1 MYLCDC
7 MSNLRFTRYIYMYFP
22 NSRFQ
27 SQVGDVT
34 QSHEHSKHWGIRIVF
49 TLFGE
54 SLISSANKHLET
66 SLVSTWQSAS
76 GSFPA
81 SHQYVILIDYP
92 KNYWA
97 GQPGSTGYYLC
108 DASQVIRTFDMH
120 LKLTIYSPRGHRRL
134 ISGIS
139 PIIRQCLRSC
149 QLIFAT
155 KNSSGTLAMST
166 GSIYKLCE
174 NFKRP

>member
-92 KNYWA
+92 KKLLGWSAWLNGLLSLRCVTSYSHIWYA
-97 GQPGSTGYYLC
+97 PKTYYIFPKGP
-108 DASQVIRTFDMH
+108 SQVNIGYFPN
-120 LKLTIYSPRGHRRL
+120 YSTVPSVL
-134 ISGIS
+134 
-139 PIIRQCLRSC
+139 PINLCYEKQLRHFGNVNGFNI
-149 QLIFAT
+149 QIVREL
-155 KNSSGTLAMST
+155 
-166 GSIYKLCE
+166 
-174 NFKRP
+174 